1 MAPTMGYLQDEFSIT
16 FIFMAYQ
23 LEVCAFTIQSCLIAE
38 RVGAARVELCDNPLE
53 GGTTPSYGTI
63 KKVREAISIALYP
76 IIRPRSM
83 NYYYDAE
90 EWAIVKEDVLLC
102 KQLGCDGVSVG
113 AQLIDGRIDKNR
125 MQQAAEWAYP
135 MGITCNRAF
144 DAVPDPLE
152 ALETLI
158 AVGCER
164 VLTSGLAATAPEGAK
179 LLQQL
184 VQQAAGRISI
194 MPGAGV
200 RASNLKMLMETTG
213 ATEFHTSA
221 RKNMPNTMQFANP
234 LITDAGGLYVADEAE
249 LLQMMELLRAANQ
262 RH

>member
-1 MAPTMGYLQDEFSIT
+1 
-16 FIFMAYQ
+16 MAYQ
-23 LEVCAFTIQSCLIAE
+23 LEVCAFNLQSCIIAQAA
-38 RVGAARVELCDNPLE
+38 GAVRVELCDNPIE

-63 KKVREAISIALYP
+63 QQVRKAIHIALYP

-83 NYYYDAE
+83 NYFYDAE
-90 EWAIVKEDVLLC
+90 EWAIVKADILIC

-113 AQLIDGRIDKNR
+113 AQLADGRIDKDR

-135 MGITCNRAF
+135 MGLTCNRAF
-144 DAVPDPLE
+144 DAVPDVAE

-164 VLTSGLAATAPEGAK
+164 VLTSGLAATAPEGAA

-184 VQQAAGRISI
+184 VQQADGRISI

-200 RASNLKMLMETTG
+200 RSNNLKMLMETTG
-213 ATEFHTSA
+213 ATEFHSSA
-221 RKNMPNTMQFANP
+221 RKSMPNPMHFTNP
-234 LITDAGGLYVADEAE
+234 LVSDAGSFFVADETE
-249 LLQMMELLRAANQ
+249 LRKMMAILQQ
-262 RH
+262 RGS

>member
-1 MAPTMGYLQDEFSIT
+1 
-16 FIFMAYQ
+16 MAYQ
-23 LEVCAFTIQSCLIAE
+23 LEVCAFNIQSCLIAQAA
-38 RVGAARVELCDNPLE
+38 GAVRVELCDNPIE

-63 KKVREAISIALYP
+63 VQVREAIQIALYP

-83 NYYYDAE
+83 NYYYDAD
-90 EWAIVKEDVLLC
+90 EWAIVKTDILLC

-113 AQLIDGRIDKNR
+113 AQLADGRIDKDR
-125 MQQAAEWAYP
+125 MQQVAEWAYP
-135 MGITCNRAF
+135 MGLSCNRAF
-144 DAVPDPLE
+144 DAVPDPAE

-164 VLTSGLAATAPEGAK
+164 VLTSGLAATAPEGIG

-184 VQQAAGRISI
+184 VQQADGRISI

-200 RASNLKMLMETTG
+200 RANNIKQLMQTG

-221 RKNMPNTMQFANP
+221 RQAMPNPMQFANP
-234 LITDAGGLYVADEAE
+234 LVSDAGSFFVADKTE
-249 LLQMMELLRAANQ
+249 LEKIMEILREG
-262 RH
+262 

>member
-1 MAPTMGYLQDEFSIT
+1 
-16 FIFMAYQ
+16 MAYQ
-23 LEVCAFTIQSCLIAE
+23 LEVCAFNIQSCRIAQAA
-38 RVGAARVELCDNPLE
+38 GAVRVELCDNPIE

-63 KKVREAISIALYP
+63 QQVREVIQIALYP

-83 NYYYDAE
+83 NYYYDAD
-90 EWAIVKEDVLLC
+90 EWAIVKADILMC

-113 AQLIDGRIDKNR
+113 AQLVDGRIDKDR

-144 DAVPDPLE
+144 DAVPDPAE

-164 VLTSGLAATAPEGAK
+164 VLTSGLAATAPEGIG
-179 LLQQL
+179 LLKQL
-184 VQQAAGRISI
+184 VQQADGRIGI

-200 RASNLKMLMETTG
+200 RASNIKRLMETG

-221 RKNMPNTMQFANP
+221 RQAMPNTMQFANP
-234 LITDAGGLYVADEAE
+234 LVSDAGHFFVADETE
-249 LLQMMELLRAANQ
+249 LEKIMEILREGL
-262 RH
+262 